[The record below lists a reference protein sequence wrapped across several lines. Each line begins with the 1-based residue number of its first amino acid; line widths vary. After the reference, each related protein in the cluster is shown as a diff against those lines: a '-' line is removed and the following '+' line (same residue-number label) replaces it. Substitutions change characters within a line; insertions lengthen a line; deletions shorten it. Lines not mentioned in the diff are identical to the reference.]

1 MREKIFRGLLGLARS
16 RWSRFFLGWV
26 MGRMS
31 FALPVERLRETGTLV
46 AFHHPRPSH
55 ALHILLVPK
64 EPFGSLM
71 ELPPEATEFMR
82 DIVETVQLLVQQF
95 HLEERG
101 YRLVANGGR
110 YQEVPYLHFHL
121 IADQ

>member
-1 MREKIFRGLLGLARS
+1 MRGLVYRGLLGLARS
-16 RWSRFFLGWV
+16 RWGRFVLGRV
-26 MGRMS
+26 VGRMS
-31 FALPVERLRETGTLV
+31 FALPVERLRETGTLL

-64 EPFGSLM
+64 EPYGSLM
-71 ELPPEATEFMR
+71 ELPPRSTDFMR
-82 DIVETVQLLVQQF
+82 DLVETVQQLVRDF
-95 HLEERG
+95 HLEEQG